1 MIDNTI
7 DRRDIGPL
15 TVSLLIFGE
24 QTDNSKMQ

>member
-7 DRRDIGPL
+7 DTRDIGLL

-24 QTDNSKMQ
+24 QTVDSKI